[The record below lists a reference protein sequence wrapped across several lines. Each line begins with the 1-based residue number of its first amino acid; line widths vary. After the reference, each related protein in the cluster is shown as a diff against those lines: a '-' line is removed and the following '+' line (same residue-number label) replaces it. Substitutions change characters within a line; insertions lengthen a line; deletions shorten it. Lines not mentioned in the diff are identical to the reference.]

1 MASSVVFLELASQR
15 YGEKPE
21 KLCLMTQYNTFVET
35 NEFTVPGSQVI
46 VKLKR
51 FTNGGTSGPDPL
63 VQVHLVEPAND
74 IISVSISRMYEIP
87 GVKMVLRSNSKSVM
101 FAATMTDLALTA
113 PNLNRYFSFTMS
125 VVCPWKK
132 IFMNLTPD
140 HPSDVVIRVQGKDIS
155 TTKVILTTKSDV
167 FAAMFTH
174 DTKEKRTGVVEITD
188 FSFQVVQEMVRF
200 LMHDYCTGWDGQY
213 EKLAAIAD
221 KYDIAGMK
229 KLAAEKKALL
239 DQHP

>member
-1 MASSVVFLELASQR
+1 MAASVVYWEGKASLFS
-15 YGEKPE
+15 GN
-21 KLCLMTQYNTFVET
+21 LCFITNQYYKFVET
-35 NEFTVPGSQVI
+35 NEFRIPGSEVVVTLRPTSI
-46 VKLKR
+46 NAV
-51 FTNGGTSGPDPL
+51 GTSGTKL
-63 VQVHLVEPAND
+63 LMIHLVEPADD
-74 IISVSISRMYEIP
+74 IIPATVPTLTVLS
-87 GVKMVLRSNSKSVM
+87 GAATVLRSNQKSTLM
-101 FAATMTDLALTA
+101 CAPMKALTLES
-113 PNLNRYFSFTMS
+113 PNNYRVSFSLT
-125 VVCPWKK
+125 VKCPWKK
-132 IFMNLTPD
+132 HFMTLTPD
-140 HPSDVVIRVQGKDIS
+140 QPADVVIRVEGKDIP
-155 TTKVILTTKSDV
+155 TTEAILTTKSDV

-174 DTKEKRTGVVEITD
+174 DTKEKQTGVVEITD